1 MWTFNNSS
9 PVFLQLATS
18 IEDSILSG
26 EFCEETRLP
35 SAKEFSES
43 LNISPATALKGMGL
57 LLENGVVFKKRGIGM
72 FVRQGAKRLIAARRR
87 REFANTH
94 LLPVLHEAK
103 KLGMTKSDL
112 AVLLEATPYI

>member
-9 PVFLQLATS
+9 PVFLQLASS

-26 EFCEETRLP
+26 EFGEQTRLP

-57 LLENGVVFKKRGIGM
+57 LLDSGVIYKKRGVGM
-72 FVRQGAKRLIAARRR
+72 FVSTGAKRVVAARRR
-87 REFANTH
+87 REFTIMH
-94 LLPVLHEAK
+94 ILPVIHEAK
-103 KLGMTKSDL
+103 KLGMTKGEL
-112 AVLLEATPYI
+112 AALLEAAPYT